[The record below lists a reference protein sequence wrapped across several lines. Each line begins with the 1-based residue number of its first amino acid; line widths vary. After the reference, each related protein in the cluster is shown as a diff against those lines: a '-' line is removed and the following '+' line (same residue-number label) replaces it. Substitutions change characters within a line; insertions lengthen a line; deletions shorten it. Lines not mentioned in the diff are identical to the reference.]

1 MSYYVFIAPRFPFLL
16 CAHFAPLHQLLI
28 SKPSFWLPGLLAGL
42 ALLLEEERRRAELA
56 MYVLPK
62 AVMNRAFHRLFIRFT
77 HAPQNPD
84 FPIQSGLLTQDNG
97 RGSATRQPSGNG
109 LWPVALVA
117 IAGLP
122 AVWFARET
130 RRNLPRQ
137 RGRHERPYDE
147 HWFIRTTRDSVRAF
161 GFWLAHLARPRAR
174 PAYPTRARARRN
186 PRRNN
191 LRQGHERIVITRP
204 DQDDCADMPPLE
216 DIPVRSFLDDLFIVD
231 PFTRMTHLVPDYV
244 DRIRARRDPETMNT
258 PQVRTDAGA
267 MYGEPA

>member
-1 MSYYVFIAPRFPFLL
+1 M
-16 CAHFAPLHQLLI
+16 Q
-28 SKPSFWLPGLLAGL
+28 
-42 ALLLEEERRRAELA
+42 
-56 MYVLPK
+56 
-62 AVMNRAFHRLFIRFT
+62 MNIY
-77 HAPQNPD
+77 
-84 FPIQSGLLTQDNG
+84 IQDNG

-117 IAGLP
+117 IAGLL